1 MASQDDLRAAA
12 ARLPET
18 EPGSHHGREDIRVR
32 DKIFAT
38 LPPDGSIVLKTTP
51 ENLDALVAADPET
64 FRRVWGERWVA
75 VDVERLSRD
84 DLGELVHDAWRL
96 AAPKAL
102 VRAYDEGVRGVDGQE
117 LG

>member
-1 MASQDDLRAAA
+1 VATQDDLRSTAAE
-12 ARLPET
+12 LPET

-51 ENLDALVAADPET
+51 ENLDALVSAEPQT
-64 FRRVWGERWVA
+64 FRRIWGERWVG
-75 VDVERLSRD
+75 VDVERLAVERLRD
-84 DLGELVHDAWRL
+84 LVCDAWRL

-102 VRAYDEGVRGVDGQE
+102 VRAYDEATRG
-117 LG
+117 